1 MTINYRIGAEYRH
14 EIFRFR
20 GGFGVQGNS
29 YQEESGLDNSI
40 INISGGAGIRKKS
53 YFIDLALINSSHKRY
68 FYQPYYVED
77 QDGDNVS
84 PLASIKKNVFTGVIT
99 VGFIF

>member
-1 MTINYRIGAEYRH
+1 M
-14 EIFRFR
+14 
-20 GGFGVQGNS
+20 QGNS
-29 YQEESGLDNSI
+29 YQKEWGLDNSI
-40 INISGGAGIRKKS
+40 INISGGVGIRKKS
-53 YFIDLALINSSHKRY
+53 YFIDLALINSSHKEY

-84 PLASIKKNVFTGVIT
+84 PLASIKKNVFTGMVT